1 MRIAVYAH
9 LHRSKIAPTGVG
21 QHLIHMIDGLS
32 RRPDIECRVLA
43 PRNELDKQSRIPEGS
58 PLAGMPVRGLPLGR
72 RWLEAG
78 WRYLGAPAIDRWSGP
93 VDWIYSPTEVY
104 VAARSARLAITV
116 HDLHALE
123 PDLPWSRTA
132 EHQAFRARWERTM
145 TPIIERAACIVT
157 VSEFTRGR
165 LRELLGVDPR
175 RVAVVGNG
183 VDPIYLEAPSRVTDT
198 PSEVSP
204 YVLAVGGLTRRKGG
218 DLILRLAAVLA
229 RELPQMRV
237 VVAGTGEPELAEA
250 ARGYGNVS
258 LLPHV
263 PTRVL
268 VGLLH
273 GATAALCLSR
283 YEGFGIPVLEAMAA
297 GAPVIASRC
306 GALPE
311 VVADAGIMVDGE
323 DSHKIAETIAW
334 LSADPAVR
342 DEYRRRGKA
351 RAEECSWDRCVDRLL
366 RSLKER

>member
-1 MRIAVYAH
+1 VRIAVYAH

-21 QHLIHMIDGLS
+21 QHLIHMISGLS
-32 RRPDIECRVLA
+32 KRPDIECRVVA
-43 PRNELDKQSRIPEGS
+43 PRDELDNQSRIPEGS
-58 PLAGMPVRGLPLGR
+58 PLAGMPVRGLPFGR
-72 RWLEAG
+72 RWLEAS

-93 VDWIYSPTEVY
+93 ADWIYSPTEVY
-104 VAARSARLAITV
+104 VATRSARLAITV
-116 HDLHALE
+116 HDLHAFE

-145 TPIIERAACIVT
+145 TPILQRAACIVT

-165 LRELLGVDPR
+165 LRDLLGVDPQ

-183 VDPIYLEAPSRVTDT
+183 VDPLYLEAPSGAIDT
-198 PSEVSP
+198 PSDVSP
-204 YVLAVGGLTRRKGG
+204 YVLVVGGLTRRKGG

-237 VVAGTGEPELAEA
+237 VVAGTGEQELVDA
-250 ARGYGNVS
+250 ARRHGNVT

-263 PTRVL
+263 PTRTL

-283 YEGFGIPVLEAMAA
+283 YEGFGMPVLEAMAA

-311 VVADAGIMVDGE
+311 VVADAGILVDGE
-323 DSHKIAETIAW
+323 DSHKVAEAIAW
-334 LSADPAVR
+334 LSADPGTR
-342 DEYRRRGKA
+342 EEYRRRGKA
-351 RAEECSWDRCVDRLL
+351 RAEASSWDRCVDRLL